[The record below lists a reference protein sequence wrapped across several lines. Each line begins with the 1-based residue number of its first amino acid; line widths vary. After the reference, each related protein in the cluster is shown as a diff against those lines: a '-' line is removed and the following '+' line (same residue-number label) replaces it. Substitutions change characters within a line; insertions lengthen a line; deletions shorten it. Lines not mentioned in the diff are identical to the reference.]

1 MDILKSTVCL
11 HLLMGVQEKEKLC
24 VNSADAGYGFFFPA
38 EIDNNLPL
46 MADSDKK
53 ADIFP
58 KFMTCSL
65 ITRKAGLSSFPMGA
79 GY

>member
-38 EIDNNLPL
+38 EIDN
-46 MADSDKK
+46 
-53 ADIFP
+53 
-58 KFMTCSL
+58 
-65 ITRKAGLSSFPMGA
+65 R
-79 GY
+79 